1 MVHTLFDP
9 AVHLTNEEYKSKTG
23 KTVNVQEIIEK
34 PELYIVARCKSNDEQ
49 LAYVDTR
56 TVCLKDLEKNLQI
69 YGIDIVDRMRFF
81 QR

>member
-9 AVHLTNEEYKSKTG
+9 AIHLTNEEYKAKTG

-49 LAYVDTR
+49 LAYVDT
-56 TVCLKDLEKNLQI
+56 
-69 YGIDIVDRMRFF
+69 
-81 QR
+81 